1 MFSVRSKLGLALLP
15 LLLVACGESTYDKP
29 VQELVGSTMGTTF
42 SVKIVDP
49 PANLDLVALQSE
61 IQAALDDIN
70 QTMSTYI
77 EDSALSRFN
86 ASESTDWQDVPGDLC
101 YAIEAASVVS
111 EFTGGAF
118 DVTVS
123 PLVDLWGFGPQ
134 ESRGEPPG
142 DDAIEAAMS
151 DVGYTKLE
159 VDCSIPAMRKTSP
172 GVSVDLSA
180 FAKGHA
186 VDLVA
191 ELLNARFLPD
201 YLVEI
206 GGELRMR
213 GLNAKEQP
221 WAIAVESPKRSERSV
236 QIVMNLS
243 NAAMATSGDYRNY
256 FEHEGTYY
264 SHTIDPRTGRPIS
277 HNTAS
282 VTVVADTAA
291 FADAAATA
299 LLVLGPDEGL
309 ELADRE
315 NIAALFLL
323 RLGEQFEERISQSFK
338 AKVLGQ

>member
-1 MFSVRSKLGLALLP
+1 MSAFRALPGLALLP
-15 LLLVACGESTYDKP
+15 LMLAACGESTYDKP

-49 PANLDLVALQSE
+49 PAYLDLVALQAE

-86 ASESTDWQDVPGDLC
+86 ASASTDWQDVPGELC
-101 YAIEAASVVS
+101 HAIEAAGVVS
-111 EFTGGAF
+111 GFTGGAF

-123 PLVDLWGFGPQ
+123 PLVDLWGFGPPD
-134 ESRGEPPG
+134 SNDEPPA
-142 DDAIEAAMS
+142 DEVIDATMD
-151 DVGYTKLE
+151 DVGYMKLE
-159 VDCSIPAMRKTSP
+159 VDCSVPAMRKTLP

-186 VDLVA
+186 VDLVS
-191 ELLNARFLPD
+191 ELLNVHGLPD

-206 GGELRMR
+206 GGEMRMR
-213 GLNAKEQP
+213 GLNAKQEH
-221 WAIAVESPKRSERSV
+221 WVIAVESPRHSERSV
-236 QIVMNLS
+236 QVVVNLT
-243 NAAMATSGDYRNY
+243 NAALATSGDYRNY
-256 FEHEGTYY
+256 FEHDGTFY
-264 SHTIDPRTGRPIS
+264 SHTIDPRTGRPVS
-277 HNTAS
+277 HDAAS

-299 LLVLGPDEGL
+299 LLVLGPDQGL
-309 ELADRE
+309 ALADRE

-323 RLGEQFEERISQSFK
+323 RSGEKFEERMSQSFQ
-338 AKVLGQ
+338 AKVLGR

>member
-1 MFSVRSKLGLALLP
+1 MSPSRFNLGLALLP
-15 LLLVACGESTYDKP
+15 ILLIACGESTYDKP
-29 VQELVGSTMGTTF
+29 LEELVGSTMGTTF
-42 SVKIVDP
+42 SVKIVEP
-49 PANLDLVALQSE
+49 PGNLDLVALQNE
-61 IQAALDDIN
+61 VQAALDDIN

-86 ASESTDWQDVPGDLC
+86 ASESTDWQNIPGDLC
-101 YAIEAASVVS
+101 YAIEAAGVVS
-111 EFTGGAF
+111 EFTEGAF

-123 PLVDLWGFGPQ
+123 PLVDLWGFGPL
-134 ESRGEPPG
+134 ESRDTPPT
-142 DDAIEAAMS
+142 DEEIDTLMN

-159 VDCSIPAMRKTSP
+159 IDCSMPAIRKVTP

-186 VDLVA
+186 VDLVS
-191 ELLNARFLPD
+191 ELLNVRGLPH

-256 FEHEGTYY
+256 FEHDGAFY

-277 HNTAS
+277 HNAAS

-299 LLVLGPDEGL
+299 LLVLGPDDGL
-309 ELADRE
+309 ELANRE

-323 RLGEQFEERISQSFK
+323 RLGEQFEERMSQSFK

>member
-1 MFSVRSKLGLALLP
+1 MSPSRFNLGLALLP
-15 LLLVACGESTYDKP
+15 ILLIACGESTYDKP
-29 VQELVGSTMGTTF
+29 VEELVGSTMGTTF
-42 SVKIVDP
+42 SVKIVEP
-49 PANLDLVALQSE
+49 PGNLDLVALQNE
-61 IQAALDDIN
+61 VQAALDDIN

-86 ASESTDWQDVPGDLC
+86 ASESTDWQNIPGDLC
-101 YAIEAASVVS
+101 YAIEAAGVVS
-111 EFTGGAF
+111 EFTEGAF

-123 PLVDLWGFGPQ
+123 PLVDLWGFGPV
-134 ESRGEPPG
+134 ESRDTPPT
-142 DDAIEAAMS
+142 DEEIDTLMN

-159 VDCSIPAMRKTSP
+159 IDCSVPAIRKVSP

-186 VDLVA
+186 VDLVS
-191 ELLNARFLPD
+191 ELLNVRGLPH

-256 FEHEGTYY
+256 FEHDGAFY

-277 HNTAS
+277 HNAAS

-299 LLVLGPDEGL
+299 LLVLGPDDGL
-309 ELADRE
+309 ELANRE

-323 RLGEQFEERISQSFK
+323 RLGEQFEERMSQSFK

>member
-1 MFSVRSKLGLALLP
+1 MRRLCC
-15 LLLVACGESTYDKP
+15 LLLLSLVLTACGESTYDRP

-49 PANLDLVALQSE
+49 ASSLDLVTLQNE
-61 IQAALDDIN
+61 VQAALDDIN

-77 EDSALSRFN
+77 EDSALSSFN
-86 ASESTDWQDVPGDLC
+86 ANDSTDWYAVPGDLC
-101 YAIEAASVVS
+101 HAVEAARVVS

-118 DVTVS
+118 DVTVG
-123 PLVDLWGFGPQ
+123 PLVDLWGFGPG
-134 ESRGEPPG
+134 ESTNEPPG
-142 DDAIEAAMS
+142 DELIAATMNS
-151 DVGYTKLE
+151 VGYSKLD
-159 VDCSIPAMRKTSP
+159 VDCSRPAFRKAVP
-172 GVSVDLSA
+172 GLGVDLSA

-191 ELLNARFLPD
+191 ELLNVRGLPD

-213 GLNAKEQP
+213 GLNAKEEN
-221 WAIAVESPKRSERSV
+221 WAIAVETPKRSERSV
-236 QIVMNLS
+236 QVVMNLT

-256 FEHEGTYY
+256 FEHDGQYY

-277 HNTAS
+277 HNAAA

-309 ELADRE
+309 ALADRE

-323 RLGEQFEERISQSFK
+323 RLGDQFEERMSQAFK
-338 AKVLGQ
+338 SKVFAQ